1 MFINLIVDYD
11 VDGILYLRVEKCLL
25 TWLLTTMWMISY
37 ISGLR
42 MFINLI
48 VDYDVDGILYLR
60 VENVY

>member
-1 MFINLIVDYD
+1 
-11 VDGILYLRVEKCLL
+11 
-25 TWLLTTMWMISY
+25 MWMVSY